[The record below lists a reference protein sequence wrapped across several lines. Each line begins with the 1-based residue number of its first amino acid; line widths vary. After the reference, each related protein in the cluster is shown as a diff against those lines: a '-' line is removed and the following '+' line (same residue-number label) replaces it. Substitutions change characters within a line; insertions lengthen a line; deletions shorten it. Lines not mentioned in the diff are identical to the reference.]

1 MNDAFPNL
9 ERLSLPDQQHCP
21 LTPANSLGIRSSF
34 PSPKIKGEF
43 LKGPIPLD
51 WLGRA
56 AKLSGKASLSVGLAL
71 WFEAGRRRS
80 HQVTLTT
87 AICDRFSINRKSK
100 YRGLELLE
108 QAGLISVVRRPRRNP
123 LVAIL
128 LQPDGNLADQIAGN
142 VSRAETISEINLHH
156 MHQKGETYVRYHFNN
171 ADQTNHLGRVGG
183 A

>member
-1 MNDAFPNL
+1 MNDAFPIL
-9 ERLSLPDQQHCP
+9 ERLTLPEEQNCP
-21 LTPANSLGIRSSF
+21 LNPAKPSGIGSSF
-34 PSPKIKGEF
+34 SSPKIRGEF

-80 HQVTLTT
+80 HEVTLTT
-87 AICDRFSINRKSK
+87 AICDRFGINRKAK

-108 QAGLISVVRRPRRNP
+108 QGRLISVVRRPRRNP

-128 LQPDGNLADQIAGN
+128 LRPDGIFADQVAEN
-142 VSRAETISEINLHH
+142 VSRDETVSELNSQHT
-156 MHQKGETYVRYHFNN
+156 HQKGDTNVRYQCNN
-171 ADQTNHLGRVGG
+171 N
-183 A
+183 